1 MGIKS
6 LFLFSLFLGA
16 ILCLK
21 EATVDF
27 EPGTDNV
34 EENVAAGSV
43 TWAFENR
50 KPKNTVTV
58 KLPKNLEK
66 VPTFKYFGCNE
77 LDDDRKKCSENSKDL
92 VMKKDDKGEN
102 LVLTG
107 TFVLSTKDNKYG
119 EVTLTTEVDIP
130 QLTVRVD
137 QAEEDKKEA
146 GNMLSSGLVLLIA
159 LLALLF

>member
-6 LFLFSLFLGA
+6 LFLFSLFLGT

-21 EATVDF
+21 ESVPDF
-27 EPGTDNV
+27 APGEDFPV
-34 EENVAAGSV
+34 EKVSV
-43 TWAFENR
+43 GDTTWAFENK

-58 KLPKNLEK
+58 TLPKGVKE
-66 VPTFKYFGCNE
+66 PTFKYFGCNE
-77 LDDDRKKCSENSKDL
+77 LDDERKKCSENSKPL
-92 VMKKDDKGEN
+92 AMKSEVKGDN

-107 TFVLSTKDNKYG
+107 SFVLSTKDNKYG
-119 EVTLTTEVDIP
+119 EVTLSTEVELGP
-130 QLTVRVD
+130 LTVKVV

-146 GNMLSSGLVLLIA
+146 SNMLSSGLVLLIA